1 MICSKCGNVI
11 EDNSSFCNFCGAPTG
26 PSQGFAPPENGAYN
40 PYGNMYGASPVPY
53 PVVPPKKKNVLMLIG
68 SIVALV
74 GSAGFALI
82 ALVGLT
88 VYGHIYLYDG
98 YAYTRVLC
106 TICIVLQCVGIS
118 LIVLGL
124 ILKRFMRNGVG
135 MLVLS
140 IISMALAA
148 TCAIILIINAALYA
162 SNPPKRFG
170 RYSLLNK
177 RTQPAVLV
185 VDDNGTKEDLYGLQ
199 R

>member
-1 MICSKCGNVI
+1 
-11 EDNSSFCNFCGAPTG
+11 
-26 PSQGFAPPENGAYN
+26 
-40 PYGNMYGASPVPY
+40 
-53 PVVPPKKKNVLMLIG
+53 MLIG
-68 SIVALV
+68 YIVALV
-74 GSAGFALI
+74 GSTGFALI

-106 TICIVLQCVGIS
+106 TVCIVIQCVGIS

-140 IISMALAA
+140 IISMCVAA

-162 SNPPKRFG
+162 SSPPKRFG
-170 RYSLLNK
+170 RYSLLNT

-185 VDDNGTKEDLYGLQ
+185 VDGDGAKVDIAGMKEV
-199 R
+199 